1 MAAFERISCGIPQ
14 LDPVFDN
21 IRLGDNVVWQLSSL
35 ADFPYFV
42 NPFVKQCVADNRP
55 MIYIRFASHAPLV
68 NEQAGVTIY
77 ELNPHKGFEAFT
89 IEVREIITKEG
100 RGVCYVFDC
109 LSELQ
114 AAWSADLMMGNFFR
128 VTCPYL
134 FELDTVAYFPI
145 IRGGHSFQAI
155 AKIRDTTQLL
165 IDVYSETPTTNSESA
180 TLTPTTNTTIESPKF
195 TTNAPDRTSSAIPNS
210 KGKAPASLYIHPL
223 KVWNRYSETMFLAH
237 QYSPETGNVSALTDG
252 MDASRFYALA
262 NKRSKTAPNRN
273 IDSWDRFFAL
283 AQRDWEQ
290 GTITENTCTKMCN
303 MMVTK
308 DIKMRE
314 MVKRFFT
321 PPDYFEIRDHMIG
334 TGLIGG
340 KACGMLLARKI
351 IQQQLPQVYTRL
363 EPHDS
368 FYIGSDVFYSYLVA
382 NNLWETRIKQRS
394 KEGFISAAPEL
405 AKGFLSGSFPDDIR
419 EQFTQILDYY
429 GQAPIIVRS
438 SSFLEDGFGNAF
450 AGKYESVFCTNIGPL
465 EDRLA
470 AFENAVRQVYAST
483 MDPSALE
490 YRRRNGLDRKE
501 EQMALLVQRVSGSH
515 YGHQLFLPTAAG
527 VGYSRSMYR
536 WSDKL
541 NPNAGMLRLVAG
553 LGTKAVDRTQSD
565 YPRLI
570 SLDKPL
576 ARISQTW
583 ADRHRYS
590 QHNADVL
597 DLQQHAL
604 SERNVLDLVEVFPR
618 YAQQAVFEHD
628 QEAEGRLR
636 EQGHYRPVLFASC
649 QGLVEN
655 KTFTS
660 LMADILS
667 TLERNYEHPV
677 DIEYTINVGKENQ
690 FVVNL
695 LQCRPLHLLQ
705 SGKRIDVPE
714 LLKEKTFFSIQRCAM
729 GKSRMINIDVVVQ
742 VDPIKYYHCPHAE
755 KPTIARLI
763 GIVNEYYRSTEKNCL
778 LLVPGRIGTS
788 SPELGVPV
796 SFADIC
802 DFAGICEVASSEAG
816 YSPELSY
823 GSHLF
828 QDLVEADIYYGALLE
843 DPEQVFYNP
852 AFTRSFTDVSSS
864 IFATNEVAP
873 ELEGVVRVYEM
884 QSKPLMLWHDLST
897 NSSICGM
904 E

>member
-1 MAAFERISCGIPQ
+1 MTSFERISCGIPE
-14 LDPVFDN
+14 LDPIFDN
-21 IRLGDNVVWQLSSL
+21 IRLGDNVVWQLSTLS
-35 ADFPYFV
+35 DFPYFV
-42 NPFVKQCVADNRP
+42 DPFVQQCITDGHKL
-55 MIYIRFASHAPLV
+55 IYVRFASHEPLV
-68 NEQAGVTIY
+68 QPQPGVTIY

-89 IEVREIITKEG
+89 IEVRNIITHEG
-100 RGVCYVFDC
+100 IGACYVFDC

-145 IRGGHSFQAI
+145 IRGGHSFRAI

-165 IDVYSETPTTNSESA
+165 IDVYSDRPN
-180 TLTPTTNTTIESPKF
+180 TLCAEADMQNE
-195 TTNAPDRTSSAIPNS
+195 TSSASIRAASAEQTPS
-210 KGKAPASLYIHPL
+210 QSPDQPKSLYIHPL

-237 QYSPETGNVSALTDG
+237 RYFPESGSVSTLTDG
-252 MDASRFYALA
+252 MEASKFYTLA
-262 NKRSKTAPNRN
+262 NRETKCTTNRN
-273 IDSWDRFFAL
+273 IDSWDRFFAV
-283 AQRDWEQ
+283 AQSEYEQ
-290 GTITENTCTKMCN
+290 GSLTENTCSKMCN

-308 DIKMRE
+308 DPKVRE

-321 PPDYFEIRDHMIG
+321 PTDYFEIRDHMVG

-351 IQQQLPQVYTRL
+351 IQHQIPEAYAHL

-368 FYIGSDVFYSYLVA
+368 FYIGSDVFYYYLVF
-382 NNLWETRIKQRS
+382 NDLWTTRIKQRS
-394 KEGFISAAPEL
+394 EEGFVSAAPEL
-405 AKGFLSGSFPDDIR
+405 AEGFLNGTFPDDVR

-438 SSFLEDGFGNAF
+438 SSFLEDGFNNAF

-470 AFENAVRQVYAST
+470 AFEDAIRRVYAST

-490 YRRRNGLDRKE
+490 YRRRNGLDHKE

-515 YGHQLFLPTAAG
+515 YGSHMFMPNAAG
-527 VGYSRSMYR
+527 VGYSHSIYR

-541 NPNAGMLRLVAG
+541 DPGAGMLRLVAG
-553 LGTKAVDRTQSD
+553 LGTKAVDRTQAD
-565 YPRLI
+565 YPRLV
-570 SLDKPL
+570 SLDRPL
-576 ARISQTW
+576 ARVNQTW

-590 QHNADVL
+590 QHNADML
-597 DLQQHAL
+597 DLEKRAL
-604 SERNVLDLVEVFPR
+604 SECNVLDLAEVFPR

-628 QEAEGRLR
+628 REAEDRLR
-636 EQGHYRPVLFASC
+636 ERGQYRPVLFASC

-655 KTFTS
+655 REFIT
-660 LMADILS
+660 LMRDILS
-667 TLERNYEHPV
+667 TLEHNYQHPV
-677 DIEYTINVGKENQ
+677 DIEYTINIGKDGQ

-705 SGKRIDVPE
+705 SGKRIDLPE
-714 LLKEKTFFSIQRCAM
+714 LPEERTFFKIDRCAM
-729 GKSRMINIDVVVQ
+729 GRSRAVPIDVIVS
-742 VDPIKYYHCPHAE
+742 VDPIQYYNCPHIE
-755 KPTIARLI
+755 KPTIAHLI
-763 GIVNEYYRSTEKNCL
+763 GSINAHYRDTEKNCL

-802 DFAGICEVASSEAG
+802 DFAGICEVACSQAG

-843 DPEQVFYNP
+843 DERQVLYRPSLANEFTEVTDEVLANTGKVSPEIKE
-852 AFTRSFTDVSSS
+852 A
-864 IFATNEVAP
+864 IH
-873 ELEGVVRVYEM
+873 VYETR
-884 QSKPLMLWHDLST
+884 QIPLMLWHDLAS
-897 NSSICGM
+897 NSSVCGIR